1 MWYYWSP
8 NPTGFVELLILL
20 AICYGLYRLDKS
32 GGCLK
37 LFLMVLL
44 VLFFLSICKS
54 YDDYD
59 KWDRERTEKL
69 DNMARERKQK
79 MEEHSKKYGSPKMTP
94 PSELPN

>member
-8 NPTGFVELLILL
+8 NPTGFV
-20 AICYGLYRLDKS
+20 D
-32 GGCLK
+32 
-37 LFLMVLL
+37 
-44 VLFFLSICKS
+44 FLSICKS

-94 PSELPN
+94 PSELSN